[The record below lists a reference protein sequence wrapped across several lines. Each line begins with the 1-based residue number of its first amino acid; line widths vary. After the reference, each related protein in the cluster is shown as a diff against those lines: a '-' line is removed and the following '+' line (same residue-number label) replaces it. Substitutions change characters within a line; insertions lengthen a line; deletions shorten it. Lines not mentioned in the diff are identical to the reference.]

1 MINKQELENADI
13 DYNSG
18 IVRFVGKEELY
29 EKYLRK
35 FLENDSI
42 RLANDEY
49 INQNY
54 NGVLEVIHTLKGNS
68 GTLGMTNLY
77 TNCST
82 LVDGIRAG
90 RTDEIE
96 FMLYKVE
103 TEFNICIEAVKKSL
117 NII

>member
-18 IVRFVGKEELY
+18 IVRFVGKEDLY

-54 NGVLEVIHTLKGNS
+54 TGVLEVIHTLKGTS

-77 TNCST
+77 TDCSS
-82 LVDGIRAG
+82 LVDNIRAG
-90 RTDEIE
+90 HTDEIE

-103 TEFNICIEAVKKSL
+103 TELNICMEAVKKAL